1 MCGHMKE
8 NTLSGGTCLKRQFSI
23 HFDKERTWGRKENG
37 IKILDPFLVFLI
49 SFFFPPYVEN
59 KPMFC
64 LPHHCSMSDS
74 LLCVA
79 DLKV

>member
-49 SFFFPPYVEN
+49 SFFFSPRT
-59 KPMFC
+59 
-64 LPHHCSMSDS
+64 
-74 LLCVA
+74 
-79 DLKV
+79 